1 MLTIKYLSTR
11 SFYGIRIPLVWIFC
25 AYLIGLSP
33 LVPIHPGK
41 RMGYLIT
48 LLGISLAVL
57 SICIDWFAGRPG
69 IGISQLILL
78 SVGLSLMVFGIISIF
93 DFKIQPHNKL
103 FPLMVAT
110 SWALISSFSWHVLA
124 QNHMACHPGLNA
136 IIFYLPFGITVF
148 IQIGYW
154 FQIISQGL
162 RISVTA

>member
-1 MLTIKYLSTR
+1 
-11 SFYGIRIPLVWIFC
+11 
-25 AYLIGLSP
+25 
-33 LVPIHPGK
+33 
-41 RMGYLIT
+41 
-48 LLGISLAVL
+48 
-57 SICIDWFAGRPG
+57 
-69 IGISQLILL
+69 
-78 SVGLSLMVFGIISIF
+78 VGLSLMVFGIISIF